1 MGAEAVA
8 AFSVSLCL
16 GDGSESRSAEG
27 VGGTEDRVLDG
38 NRYSGRKEEGHFRAG
53 SPGDRTAWFGE
64 MNGSQTNIGPHLL
77 RFQP

>member
-27 VGGTEDRVLDG
+27 VGGTEDRVGIQGGKRRGILELEALETG
-38 NRYSGRKEEGHFRAG
+38 QHGLGR
-53 SPGDRTAWFGE
+53 
-64 MNGSQTNIGPHLL
+64 
-77 RFQP
+77 